1 MNTHIITGWNNNSV
15 HASGKDEDMNTILGY
30 IAVPFTIEHGS
41 AGAIS
46 RIIELARLKEM
57 RPLFEKFNNLTC
69 YCAGLDRPSVDE
81 LNLLAVTVTT
91 LHKNINNY
99 ISKQESEIAQ
109 CSTALAAISKG
120 SVTGSGFYIRQQIQ
134 QNENNRERSQ
144 NQIAVAEKDR
154 LYVESI
160 ISLLR
165 SLVRSER
172 ESNPEFI
179 LNTELPQTDTDN
191 SGWYFFR
198 RGNEAGEMVLASL
211 ERVQKA
217 LDNIIVKCPRTASNI
232 RHKEEKNALIK
243 AYTYYY
249 SRDGETLR
257 FAIDLSDYIGAVMEP
272 VRNTIK
278 KEYKMTYSFS
288 TNY

>member
-1 MNTHIITGWNNNSV
+1 
-15 HASGKDEDMNTILGY
+15 L
-30 IAVPFTIEHGS
+30 
-41 AGAIS
+41 
-46 RIIELARLKEM
+46 ELARLKEM

-69 YCAGLDRPSVDE
+69 YCAGLDRPGADE
-81 LNLLAVTVTT
+81 LNLLAVTMTT

-99 ISKQESEIAQ
+99 ILKLESKISQ
-109 CSTALAAISKG
+109 CTIALAALSKG
-120 SVTGSGFYIRQQIQ
+120 NVSGSGYYIRQQIQ
-134 QNENNRERSQ
+134 QNEDNREHSQ

-154 LYVESI
+154 LYVESV
-160 ISLLR
+160 ISLLH

-179 LNTELPQTDTDN
+179 LNTELPKTDTDN

-211 ERVQKA
+211 ERVEKA
-217 LDNIIVKCPRTASNI
+217 LNNIIVKCTCVASNI
-232 RHKEEKNALIK
+232 RHKEEKNALIN

-249 SRDGETLR
+249 SSGGETLR
-257 FAIDLSDYIGAVMEP
+257 FAIASSDYIGAVMEP

-278 KEYKMTYSFS
+278 KEYKMTHSFS
-288 TNY
+288 ANY